1 VLREGVQMR
10 PYRGI
15 FNYFSKIITL
25 ENNFIIQRDLADE
38 VIDSIFYEQELAQV
52 KKNLEEEQFI
62 IDCVIKNRRR
72 RVNKCGYP
80 SKFVWIPV
88 LSLISLRD
96 EEGTISSGNFRV
108 TAVCVIFRIIQH
120 HPSSQNYLTLQCCT
134 DNGR

>member
-1 VLREGVQMR
+1 MR

-62 IDCVIKNRRR
+62 VDCVIKNRRR

-80 SKFVWIPV
+80 SKFVF
-88 LSLISLRD
+88 
-96 EEGTISSGNFRV
+96 GFR
-108 TAVCVIFRIIQH
+108 F
-120 HPSSQNYLTLQCCT
+120 
-134 DNGR
+134 